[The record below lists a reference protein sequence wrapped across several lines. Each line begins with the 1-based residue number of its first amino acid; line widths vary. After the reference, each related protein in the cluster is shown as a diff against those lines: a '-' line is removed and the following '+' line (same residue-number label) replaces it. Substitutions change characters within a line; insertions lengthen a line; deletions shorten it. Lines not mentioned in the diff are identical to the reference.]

1 MFGFLV
7 KNTKE
12 NLKNKPDLKEIVV
25 EKDNRDKDVVLNIN
39 YIKENV
45 RPTSI

>member
-7 KNTKE
+7 SKD
-12 NLKNKPDLKEIVV
+12 NLKNKAVLKEVVV

-39 YIKENV
+39 YVKENV
-45 RPTSI
+45 RNTSI

>member
-7 KNTKE
+7 KNIKE
-12 NLKNKPDLKEIVV
+12 NLKTKSVLKEIVV

-39 YIKENV
+39 YIKGNV
-45 RPTSI
+45 RNTSI